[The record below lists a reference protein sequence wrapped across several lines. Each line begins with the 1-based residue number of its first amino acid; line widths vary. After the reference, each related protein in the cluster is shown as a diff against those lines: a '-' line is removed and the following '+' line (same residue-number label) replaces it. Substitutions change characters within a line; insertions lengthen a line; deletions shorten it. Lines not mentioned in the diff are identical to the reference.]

1 MRILVSG
8 PPLAGK
14 TRQGADLARA
24 LGVPHV
30 SSGGLIREAAAGG
43 DPGAMRL
50 LGLVSDGT
58 LAPSDAITRLVV
70 ARLAEPDCRE
80 GFVLDGFPRRLPE
93 AEALLDQYDVDA
105 LFVLEAPADV
115 LFERLRY
122 RASQGRADDDP
133 ATLPRR
139 ILAFEIET
147 RPAHALLSGAGIPYC
162 RVDATGEPDEISR
175 AILETLPAR
184 AAIPCF
190 S

>member
-14 TRQGADLARA
+14 TRQGGNVARM

-30 SSGGLIREAAAGG
+30 SSGDLIRQAAAAG
-43 DPGAMRL
+43 DPAAMMM

-58 LAPSDAITRLVV
+58 LAPSDAITRLVL
-70 ARLAEPDCRE
+70 ARLAEPDCRG

-93 AEALLDQYDVDA
+93 AEALLDHHVIDA
-105 LFVLEAPADV
+105 LFVLEASSDI
-115 LFERLRY
+115 LFERLRH

-133 ATLPRR
+133 STLPRR

-147 RPAHALLSGAGIPYC
+147 RTAHALLADAGVPYN
-162 RVDATGEPDEISR
+162 RVDAVGEVDDISR
-175 AILETLPAR
+175 AILEALPVP
-184 AAIPCF
+184 AAAPCF
-190 S
+190 F

>member
-14 TRQGADLARA
+14 TRQGGNLAEA

-30 SSGGLIREAAAGG
+30 SSGGLIREAAATG
-43 DPGAMRL
+43 DPAAMRL

-58 LAPSDAITRLVV
+58 LAPSDAITRLVM

-93 AEALLDQYDVDA
+93 AEALLDNHVVDA

-133 ATLPRR
+133 STLPRR

-147 RPAHALLSGAGIPYC
+147 RPAHALLSDAGVPYC

-175 AILETLPAR
+175 AILNTLPTR

-190 S
+190 C